1 MLNIAHL
8 YVRDYLFHVSLN
20 CWWFRNPQQTTTF
33 WMEINLVNHGISTT
47 DLNWCLSAGFLVA
60 ISSMEWCC
68 QAQQLHALQ
77 YYGEIQVLEPG
88 SCWSCWSRGVV
99 RNQTKK
105 TAQSWLKQKNNGKNA
120 VAKVCYLLT
129 LTKHHYG
136 MMWNWNLEAFSSE
149 LIRFAVSQVG
159 TPPQR
164 FAVIFD
170 TGSGQP
176 WWPRVG
182 NKYGTYGTI
191 LEGLEGWQGPSHLH
205 NSLESWLFEFFNRN
219 PQGIAL
225 Y

>member
-20 CWWFRNPQQTTTF
+20 CWWFRNPNKQPPF
-33 WMEINLVNHGISTT
+33 GCINLVNHGISTT
-47 DLNWCLSAGFLVA
+47 NLNWCVSAGFLVA
-60 ISSMEWCC
+60 INSMEWCC

-88 SCWSCWSRGVV
+88 SCWSCGTWCGEGPNKRICKKKQPRVDFKKKREECCSKSMLSFHF
-99 RNQTKK
+99 NQ
-105 TAQSWLKQKNNGKNA
+105 ASL
-120 VAKVCYLLT
+120 
-129 LTKHHYG
+129 
-136 MMWNWNLEAFSSE
+136 WNLEAFSPE

-176 WWPRVG
+176 WWPRVFFNMG
-182 NKYGTYGTI
+182 PM
-191 LEGLEGWQGPSHLH
+191 GPSLKVWRVGKSPSHCVCH
-205 NSLESWLFEFFNRN
+205 TVECVCTSTV
-219 PQGIAL
+219 
-225 Y
+225 